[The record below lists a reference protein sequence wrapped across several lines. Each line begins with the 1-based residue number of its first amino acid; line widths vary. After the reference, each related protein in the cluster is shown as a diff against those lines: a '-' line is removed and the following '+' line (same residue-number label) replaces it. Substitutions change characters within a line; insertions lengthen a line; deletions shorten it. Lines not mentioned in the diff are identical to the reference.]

1 MQKQYKFLD
10 LVLGAFVAV
19 LIISNIASAA
29 KITSLGAFTFDAG
42 TILFPLSYIFS
53 DMLTEVY
60 GFKAARR
67 VTWIGF
73 GALLLMTLT
82 FYVVGQLPG
91 ESEWLAGGGADAY
104 GRILGLVPRIALG
117 SLVAYLCGSF
127 VNDIVLA
134 KLKVATAGKHL
145 WLRTIGSTLV
155 GQIVDTLV
163 FCLIAFYGE
172 LPNDVLWT
180 IIVSNYVFKVL
191 VEVLF
196 TPVTYAL
203 VNAMKRA
210 EGVDVFDR
218 NESFNPFGMRA

>member
-1 MQKQYKFLD
+1 MAEIRRYAD
-10 LVLGAFVAV
+10 
-19 LIISNIASAA
+19 S
-29 KITSLGAFTFDAG
+29 
-42 TILFPLSYIFS
+42 FP
-53 DMLTEVY
+53 
-60 GFKAARR
+60 
-67 VTWIGF
+67 
-73 GALLLMTLT
+73 
-82 FYVVGQLPG
+82 
-91 ESEWLAGGGADAY
+91 
-104 GRILGLVPRIALG
+104 
-117 SLVAYLCGSF
+117 
-127 VNDIVLA
+127 
-134 KLKVATAGKHL
+134 
-145 WLRTIGSTLV
+145 LRTIGSTLV